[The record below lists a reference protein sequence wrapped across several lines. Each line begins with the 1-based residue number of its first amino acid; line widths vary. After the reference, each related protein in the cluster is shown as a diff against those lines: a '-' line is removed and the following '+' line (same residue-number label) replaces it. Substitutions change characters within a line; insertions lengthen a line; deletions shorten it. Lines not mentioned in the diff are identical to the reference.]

1 VNGITKI
8 PLPGRPL
15 VCDADSARGRCR
27 LQEFFAGSEN
37 RLVEAAV
44 HAVFDDEPDGY
55 SPLVFYG
62 PTAVGKSHL
71 ARGLAAEWRSL
82 NRSFRVEYTT
92 AANFAEEFDEAIETR
107 AVDEFRERY
116 RTLSMFVCEDV
127 ELLAGA
133 TSTGIAVQDEFIHTL
148 DALLSSDS
156 RVVVTACS
164 APHRLSVLLPGLRS
178 RLTAGL
184 AVPLRM
190 PGLGVRLAMLRHLAA
205 VCSINMTEAALR
217 LLADGLSTTVPEL
230 FDALVQLDESA
241 QPTTRGIDVES
252 VRCYLASRNGLQAPA
267 LDELAAE
274 AAQYFSLKLSDL
286 RSPSRRRKVVTA
298 RNVAVYAARHLT
310 DASFQQIGRYFGGRD
325 HTTIM
330 HGYYKLKAM
339 LEVDPAVR
347 SAVEQLQRKWSTNE
361 KDTELQIA

>member
-1 VNGITKI
+1 MNGITKI